1 MIFYAYRPLLATKT
15 IFGVLIEDK
24 GKDVVIKFADGV
36 KVLSKKEVTKV
47 WCKKTILQIIDKS
60 LHL

>member
-1 MIFYAYRPLLATKT
+1 MTFYAYRPLLATKT

-24 GKDVVIKFADGV
+24 GKEVVVKFSDGA

-47 WCKKTILQIIDKS
+47 WCKKTILQIIEKS